1 MGKGSM
7 NIPLRI
13 LLLFVFA
20 LVCEIVLSLG
30 IPGMY
35 VAQPFSWQIRA
46 ADYFGSALAIFVLAG
61 FIPVI
66 YWAVRRFAR
75 ERANGVTLV
84 WALLIAVCVLT
95 QYSRLGPPE

>member
-1 MGKGSM
+1 M
-7 NIPLRI
+7 NIALRI

-20 LVCEIVLSLG
+20 LVCEIALSLG

-35 VAQPFSWQIRA
+35 VTQPFSWQIRA
-46 ADYFGSALAIFVLAG
+46 ADYVSSAIAIFVLAG
-61 FIPVI
+61 VIPVI
-66 YWAVRRFAR
+66 YWAARRFGR

-95 QYSRLGPPE
+95 QYSRLGHPG